1 VPEGVISGD
10 RWIAERLTFLR
21 ERLLDGE
28 ISDELRHAIE
38 SEIEVLRK
46 ERKRLHL
53 ARLLTF

>member
-1 VPEGVISGD
+1 MISGD